1 MKIHLT
7 KTIRMKQSDVS
18 GLPQPA
24 STGMNPVRGREGPQR
39 ASTSSGMKYFIP
51 ILIGF
56 IMALGGGALV
66 AFAQGYAPLVTLPG
80 VTEVGKK
87 VEMGAYLAGMM
98 KFIIALAG
106 VFAIIIAIIGGT
118 QYVAAGISPDAK
130 SGAKERMFNAFIGLT
145 LVLVSYL
152 ILNSINP
159 NLLILNFKLPPVTGT
174 VPSATGVTVVSG
186 VAWGD
191 DKKERQELFS
201 YGIFVNQPT
210 CKTVGQ
216 TGCTSVLN
224 IAPIVITKLTAL
236 RNSCP
241 ACTITITGGS
251 EYWEHKSHN
260 APYTRVDLRLETKL
274 DALIKTGQSLGK
286 QSSCSSLGLAWKLNG
301 DIYVHEGNHWH
312 VCY

>member
-1 MKIHLT
+1 
-7 KTIRMKQSDVS
+7 
-18 GLPQPA
+18 
-24 STGMNPVRGREGPQR
+24 
-39 ASTSSGMKYFIP
+39 MKYSAP
-51 ILIGF
+51 ILVGLTIL
-56 IMALGGGALV
+56 LGGGALV
-66 AFAQGYAPLVTLPG
+66 AFAQSYTPLAPLPIGESGSYPKTY
-80 VTEVGKK
+80 
-87 VEMGAYLAGMM
+87 EMGAYLAGMM
-98 KFIIALAG
+98 KFIVALAG
-106 VFAIIIAIIGGT
+106 VLAIIMAIIAGT
-118 QYVAAGISPDAK
+118 QYVAAGIAPDAK
-130 SGAKERMFNAFIGLT
+130 SDAKARLMNAFIGLT

-159 NLLILNFKLPPVTGT
+159 KLVKFNLMLPPIGAT
-174 VPSATGVTVVSG
+174 SATVVSG
-186 VAWGD
+186 VIAGVTVVPPTQWGD

-201 YGIFVNQPT
+201 YGIFVKQPT

-251 EYWEHKSHN
+251 EYWQHKSHN

-274 DALIKTGQSLGK
+274 DALIKTTGQSLGK
-286 QSSCSSLGLAWKLNG
+286 QGSCSSLGLAWKLNG
-301 DIYVHEGNHWH
+301 AIYVHEGNHWH